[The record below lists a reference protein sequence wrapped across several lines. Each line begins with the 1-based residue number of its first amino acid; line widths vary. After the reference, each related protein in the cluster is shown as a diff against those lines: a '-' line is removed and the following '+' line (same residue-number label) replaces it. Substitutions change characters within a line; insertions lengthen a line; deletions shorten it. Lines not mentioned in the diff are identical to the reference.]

1 MLIILK
7 RFRKRNRVE
16 INANVFGAS
25 QTFVIIITSLNSTFD
40 ILFVSVLPLF
50 LNQAEQGSTN
60 ENSATQDGT
69 VFYLALKTKKFFK

>member
-69 VFYLALKTKKFFK
+69 VFLNM